1 MTQPKKRVRARQPS
15 RSQAAGSDT
24 FGFLNDDL
32 ADHVL
37 PAERLRWDCP
47 PIRPSRTPPRATR
60 LLGQER
66 PMQALRTGLS
76 LHAPGYNVFVS
87 GLVGSGRTTVVRHL
101 LHEMQPVCRPGPDR
115 VYVNNFDEPH
125 RPRLIALP
133 RGKASAFRDELD
145 EFLRSL
151 HDALVDVLRS
161 RQHKTSRRVLIRE
174 AEQRERRLLDAVE
187 HEARRAGCAVVTFTD
202 EHGAPHSEI
211 QPVVEGEPTTPER
224 LQELVAG
231 KRVTRRTADRMLAR
245 REELHERLEEAVER
259 VRRLHR
265 QVDHELRRIDRIG
278 ARRVMDR
285 MVAEFARRWP
295 HAGVAEYLSATCQH
309 IERHLERWAA
319 AEEPAEAGSGE
330 TAEAAPN
337 TPQETAALRALEL
350 GAHVVKT
357 SPDDSCPIIVET
369 NPTYQ
374 NLFGTI
380 ELREGEPSRLRG
392 IHPGALVRADGGF
405 LVLRLADV
413 LTEPGVWRQL
423 KRALMSG
430 SVELRDFD
438 PNAGTTAGPL
448 QPEAIPIDLKV
459 VLIGEPGT
467 YENLAHED
475 PQFQQHFKVHAEFDA
490 SIPVNADNLRRYA
503 DFIHWLARNEKLR
516 TFGPDAC
523 AAMAEHGARIA
534 GRQDRLTTQ
543 FGELADLAREA
554 SYVAEQDGGAPVRAQ
569 HVHTALRQRAHRHD
583 LVRELAERDFSEGYL
598 LLRTSGRVVGQVNGL
613 TVLDTGNLVF
623 GKPCRISVATGA
635 ADDNGAGLINIER
648 EAELSGSLHDKGV
661 LILEGFLLEHFGG
674 DGPLRLKAT
683 ICFEQT
689 YSGVD
694 GDSASSV
701 ELIAL
706 LSSLARLPIDQGMAL
721 TGSINQRGEMQA
733 VGSVNEKIESFFR
746 LCRARRL
753 TGRQGV
759 IIPRANVPDLML
771 EPEVIEAV
779 RTGRFHVW
787 VVDSALAAFE
797 LLSGEAAGEAM
808 AKVAKTLRRFR
819 GEK

>member
-1 MTQPKKRVRARQPS
+1 VDA
-15 RSQAAGSDT
+15 
-24 FGFLNDDL
+24 FGFLGERPE
-32 ADHVL
+32 DHVL
-37 PAERLRWDCP
+37 PADRMRWTCP
-47 PIRPSRTPPRATR
+47 PIRPSKTPPRATR

-87 GLVGSGRTTVVRHL
+87 GIVGSGRTTVVRHL
-101 LHEMQPVCRPGPDR
+101 LHEMKPSCRPGPDR

-133 RGKASAFRDELD
+133 RGKGPSFRDELD
-145 EFLRSL
+145 EFLRGL
-151 HDALVDVLRS
+151 HDALLDVLRS

-174 AEQRERRLLDAVE
+174 AEGRERRLTDAVE
-187 HEARRAGCAVVTFTD
+187 HEARRAGCTVIQFTD
-202 EHGAPHSEI
+202 EHGAPHSDI
-211 QPVVEGEPTTPER
+211 HVLIDGQPTPPER
-224 LQELVAG
+224 LEEMVVAG
-231 KRVTRRTADRMLAR
+231 DLNRRAANRLLAR
-245 REELHERLEEAVER
+245 REEMLERLEEAVER
-259 VRRLHR
+259 VRRVHR
-265 QVDHELRRIDRIG
+265 QVDHELRRIDRVG

-285 MVAEFARRWP
+285 MVAEFGRRWP
-295 HAGVAEYLSATCQH
+295 HPGVAEYLRAATQH
-309 IERHLERWAA
+309 IEKNLERWAA
-319 AEEPAEAGSGE
+319 SDEPAEPGSAD
-330 TAEAAPN
+330 AEAPPPS
-337 TPQETAALRALEL
+337 PQETAVLRALEL
-350 GAHVVKT
+350 GAHVIKT
-357 SPDDSCPIIVET
+357 APDDACPILVET

-380 ELREGEPSRLRG
+380 ELRDGEPSRLRG
-392 IHPGALVRADGGF
+392 IHAGALVRADGGF
-405 LVLRLADV
+405 LILRLADV
-413 LTEPGVWRQL
+413 LSEPGVWRQL

-430 SVELRDFD
+430 SIELRDFD

-475 PQFQQHFKVHAEFDA
+475 PQFAQHFKVHAEFDA
-490 SIPVNADNLRRYA
+490 SIPVTPDNLRRYA
-503 DFIHWLARNEKLR
+503 DFLHWLARNEQLC
-516 TFGPDAC
+516 TFSADAC
-523 AAMAEHGARIA
+523 AAVAEHGARVA

-543 FGELADLAREA
+543 FGDLADLAREA
-554 SYVAEQDGGAPVRAQ
+554 SYVAEADAGEPVRAR
-569 HVHTALRQRAHRHD
+569 HVVEALRQRAHRHD

-623 GKPCRISVATGA
+623 GKPCRISAATGA
-635 ADDNGAGLINIER
+635 APDHGAGLINIER

-661 LILEGFLLEHFGG
+661 LILEGFLLDHFGS
-674 DGPLRLKAT
+674 DGPIRLKAT

-689 YSGVD
+689 YSSVD
-694 GDSASSV
+694 GDSASSA

-706 LSSLARLPIDQGMAL
+706 LSSLARMPIEQGIAI

-753 TGRQGV
+753 TGHQGV
-759 IIPRANVPDLML
+759 VIPRGNVPDLML
-771 EPEVIEAV
+771 EPEVVEAA
-779 RTGRFHVW
+779 RAGKFHVW
-787 VVDSALAAFE
+787 VVESVVSALE
-797 LLSGEAAGEAM
+797 IMIGEPASEVMARAGE
-808 AKVAKTLRRFR
+808 TLRRFR
-819 GEK
+819 GG